1 MTGPPTKMTR
11 DRGTLVFFVAAFVVL
26 LARNAD
32 RLLDPPYWDAL
43 IGVFQQGVWLKD
55 NAFDFVRLSQMT
67 FAGSPKLYLFN
78 LAAPAIGLALGFLAP
93 STVFLLMHV
102 LTIACAAATAA
113 LFFRILSARHSVEE
127 SCLWTLAAAV
137 DPTWSGQCAGLS
149 LEVPVAA
156 CVALS
161 LYCFSTRRFGAAA
174 LVCAA
179 GYFVK
184 ISALLLAAA
193 YFAYALLSLWTG
205 RESAPTNRQRVLLAL
220 PLPLL
225 LALERTA
232 KYGMSAAA
240 DLSTRM
246 RENLF
251 VMSATTPS
259 LLVLMALCLP
269 ALLFAVLRRAKGG
282 SLPLLLSLFIG
293 GFFASF
299 LAYHA
304 PLARYSAMV
313 VFPLMLAAA
322 LTLSGRRGW
331 SLACAAAVVS
341 YGLMNQHGR
350 LLPRLP
356 TRNARDGHYL
366 ERSREYLAD
375 LDADRRLSRF
385 LEEGYFDRPIVCK
398 YPFVH
403 MLTLPEMGY
412 VSRALPNVYA
422 AGRFPVGTRAR
433 PLAANPEVLRSD
445 RTVFIHAS
453 NVYEMTESPP
463 LMPGRDSRL
472 LFDDRAMRGFLVAF
486 TNP

>member
-1 MTGPPTKMTR
+1 MERPPTRMTR
-11 DRGTLVFFVAAFVVL
+11 DRGTLVFFSAAFL
-26 LARNAD
+26 LLLGRNAD

-55 NAFDFVRLSQMT
+55 NAFDFLRLSQMT

-78 LAAPAIGLALGFLAP
+78 LAAPAIGLAFGFLAP
-93 STVFLLMHV
+93 PTVFLLLHV

-113 LFFRILSARHSVEE
+113 IFFRILSARRSMEE
-127 SCLWTLAAAV
+127 SVLWTLAAAV

-174 LVCAA
+174 AVCVV

-184 ISALLLAAA
+184 ISAVLLAAA
-193 YFAYALLSLWTG
+193 YFAYAVLSYWAE
-205 RESAPTNRQRVLLAL
+205 RETAPTNRQRVLLAL

-232 KYGMSAAA
+232 KYGLSAAA
-240 DLSTRM
+240 DLSTRAG
-246 RENLF
+246 ENLF
-251 VMSATTPS
+251 VMAATTPS

-269 ALLFAVLRRAKGG
+269 ALLLAVLRRGKGD
-282 SLPLLLSLFIG
+282 SLPLILGLFIG
-293 GFFASF
+293 GFFVSF

-304 PLARYSAMV
+304 PLARYSAMA

-322 LTLSGRRGW
+322 LTMPGRKGW
-331 SLACAAAVVS
+331 SLACAAAVAA
-341 YGLMNQHGR
+341 YGLLNQHGR
-350 LLPRLP
+350 LLPGLP

-366 ERSREYLAD
+366 ERSREYLED
-375 LDADRRLSRF
+375 LDANRRLSRF
-385 LEEGYFDRPIVCK
+385 LEDGYFDRPIVCK

-403 MLTLPEMGY
+403 MLTQPEMGY

-433 PLAANPEVLRSD
+433 PLAENPEVLRSD

-453 NVYEMTESPP
+453 NVYEMTETPP
-463 LMPGRDSRL
+463 LLPGKDSRL
-472 LFDDRAMRGFLVAF
+472 LFDDRSMRGFLVAY